1 MELTGAVAVDGVLAK
16 HVELSVFGDDAAA
29 AVVAG
34 RVHRR
39 LALQL
44 DHLLRL
50 VGLWLSAAL
59 GWTHTHTHT
68 QSHTHTHRQCGI
80 QRGREGGTHTH
91 THTRYVC
98 DHKHSCDF
106 YVNKI
111 CFLIKK
117 GHSTDFHID

>member
-1 MELTGAVAVDGVLAK
+1 MGVNQGGGPPWLQACAPGLTGAVAVDGVLPK
-16 HVELSVFGDDAAA
+16 HVELPVFGDDAAA

-59 GWTHTHTHT
+59 GWT
-68 QSHTHTHRQCGI
+68 
-80 QRGREGGTHTH
+80 EGTRTHTH
-91 THTRYVC
+91 THT
-98 DHKHSCDF
+98 H
-106 YVNKI
+106 
-111 CFLIKK
+111 L
-117 GHSTDFHID
+117 STPSIFATTDTVATTM

>member
-1 MELTGAVAVDGVLAK
+1 MDERAVGLTGAVAVDGVLAK
-16 HVELSVFGDDAAA
+16 HVELSVFGDNATA

-59 GWTHTHTHT
+59 GW
-68 QSHTHTHRQCGI
+68 R
-80 QRGREGGTHTH
+80 GTHTD
-91 THTRYVC
+91 T
-98 DHKHSCDF
+98 
-106 YVNKI
+106 
-111 CFLIKK
+111 LL
-117 GHSTDFHID
+117 STPGIFASTNTVATSM

>member
-1 MELTGAVAVDGVLAK
+1 MRVNQVGRDMDERAVGLTGAVAVDGVLAK
-16 HVELSVFGDDAAA
+16 HVELSVFGDDATA

-59 GWTHTHTHT
+59 GW
-68 QSHTHTHRQCGI
+68 R
-80 QRGREGGTHTH
+80 GTHTD
-91 THTRYVC
+91 THFCQHQV
-98 DHKHSCDF
+98 
-106 YVNKI
+106 
-111 CFLIKK
+111 FLQAQTQLQLLCK
-117 GHSTDFHID
+117 